1 MKTSIFD
8 LYRFGCKVLFAFY
21 AIAVSLSLCGAAL
34 AQQQQP
40 TRETNS
46 NTAAVA
52 STVKPD
58 GATRVNEPYRIGTG
72 DVLDIRIFPRT
83 QLSIVT
89 RVNDRGMISMPLLES
104 EIMAACKTETEL
116 AGEIAALYKK
126 YQRNPSVTIF
136 ISEYNAMPIAVI
148 GAVEKPGQFLL
159 KRRMRLLDMISA
171 AGGPKKEA
179 GSRVVV
185 AHTGNFSICQQQ
197 TPEQTL
203 NVESAS
209 EDLSFTTYAWRSIMQ
224 GDPSA
229 NPWMKPGDI
238 ITIPEAD
245 QAFVVGNVFKPQSV
259 TLKEPTTL
267 TQAIAMA
274 GGWLKNSKTSKVKI
288 IRQPPGSKERV
299 EMVYDLVAIEKR
311 KIEDPFLQANDV
323 VTVPE
328 DTWKSVRSKIVNAL
342 TGGLQGF
349 PYIIR

>member
-1 MKTSIFD
+1 MKSAIFFNRHRSG
-8 LYRFGCKVLFAFY
+8 YKALFAFY
-21 AIAVSLSLCGAAL
+21 TVVVLFSLCGAVF
-34 AQQQQP
+34 AQQQPQ
-40 TRETNS
+40 TQQTNS
-46 NTAAVA
+46 NASVA
-52 STVKPD
+52 STVSPN

-72 DVLDIRIFPRT
+72 DVLDIRVFPRT

-89 RVNDRGMISMPLLES
+89 RVNDKGMVSLPMLEG

-116 AGEIAALYKK
+116 ASEIATLYKK

-136 ISEYNAMPIAVI
+136 ISEYNAIPIAVV

-171 AGGPKKEA
+171 AGGPRKEA

-185 AHTGNFSICQQQ
+185 AHTGNFSIC
-197 TPEQTL
+197 EQT
-203 NVESAS
+203 NEQTADATSES
-209 EDLSFTTYAWRSIMQ
+209 DYGNFTTYSWRSIMQ
-224 GDPSA
+224 GEPSS

-245 QAFVVGNVFKPQSV
+245 QAFVVGNVYKPQPV
-259 TLKEPTTL
+259 LLKEPVTL

-288 IRQPPGSKERV
+288 IRQPPGAKDRV
-299 EMVYDLVAIEKR
+299 EMIYDLVAIEKR
-311 KIEDPFLQANDV
+311 KVEDPFLQANDV

-328 DTWKSVRSKIVNAL
+328 DSWKSVRDKIVNAL
-342 TGGLQGF
+342 TGGLQGV
-349 PYIIR
+349 PYVIR